1 MFGEG
6 KSMRTRKQGFGEW
19 KEFGVVLFSS
29 IVNAIVSKGL
39 RDDREGYERARIKK
53 EIELLEKKLSD
64 IQFLVFM
71 MATKGIEETKAY
83 LEQRMQEFPALKEQ
97 FDRITKTTER

>member
-29 IVNAIVSKGL
+29 IVNAIVSKVL

-53 EIELLEKKLSD
+53 EIELLKSGFIIKYCLHNTGKKIISTNEYNHN
-64 IQFLVFM
+64 FLYNTFWV
-71 MATKGIEETKAY
+71 
-83 LEQRMQEFPALKEQ
+83 
-97 FDRITKTTER
+97 